1 MKAYPFLLVGLLF
14 ACGSE
19 DSALDNTPPTLL
31 TEGTYPQ
38 ACAVLERG
46 KTHTFLLKMQ
56 DNHALGSFNL
66 DIHHNFD
73 QHSHGSSA
81 ETCVEDAPKQAIKPF
96 VLILTEKIPEGS
108 TSYTATVPVVIPGDV
123 DPGDYHLRID
133 VTDKTG
139 WQSQKRMSIKL
150 K

>member
-1 MKAYPFLLVGLLF
+1 MKAYPFLLAGLLC
-14 ACGSE
+14 ACGTD

-31 TEGTYPQ
+31 SEGTFPEP
-38 ACAVLERG
+38 CAVLERG
-46 KTHTFLLKMQ
+46 KTHTFVVKME

-81 ETCVEDAPKQAIKPF
+81 ETCAEDAPKQAVKPY
-96 VLILTEKIPEGS
+96 VLIYTQKIPEGN
-108 TSYTATVPVVIPGDV
+108 TAYTATVPVQIPADV
-123 DPGDYHLRID
+123 DAGDYHLRID
-133 VTDKTG
+133 VTDQTG